1 MMAALLAPLTACA
14 APSPLRESVS
24 NEDDFARMCQRLQD
38 VRKIILLNVFQE
50 FARPDQ
56 VAWSVRNI
64 RTIAKIMLNNMI
76 GNDAV
81 LNSLPTAIDSQR
93 FAAQVVKE
101 PSGMPL
107 AATDIQHRLNL

>member
-24 NEDDFARMCQRLQD
+24 NEDDFARMGQRLQD
-38 VRKIILLNVFQE
+38 VRKIILVNVFQE

-56 VAWSVRNI
+56 VTWSVRNI
-64 RTIAKIMLNNMI
+64 RTVAEIMLNNMI

-81 LNSLPTAIDSQR
+81 LNGLRTAVDSHDL
-93 FAAQVVKE
+93 AAQVVKE
-101 PSGMPL
+101 FG
-107 AATDIQHRLNL
+107 R